1 MKDLIEID
9 AAFCNH
15 YSSLLETQRAISEE
29 LEIYSFDLNKNDIT
43 QAIHNRMLSFWAF
56 NANNCK
62 DLGRTVNTV
71 ASDFFT
77 ETCLFFFKQV
87 FKQRGMEV
95 YSEKNILKE
104 LSRKSMR
111 PDISIWKNHDLI
123 AVIELKVSDGWKRA
137 GMLNHLEERKKNIQ
151 KIYPEIFF
159 GAIAYWDCFRNI
171 DNDLYPNYLGL
182 VIHDNKYNHPSTGR
196 TIEEMI
202 KRIIEN

>member
-1 MKDLIEID
+1 MKNLLDVD
-9 AAFCNH
+9 SAFCDH
-15 YSSLLETQRAISEE
+15 YSSLLETQRAISKE
-29 LEIYSFDLNKNDIT
+29 LEVYAFDLNKNDIT
-43 QAIHNRMLSFWAF
+43 QAIQNRMLSFWAF

-62 DLGRTVNTV
+62 DLGKNVKTV

-87 FKQRGMEV
+87 FKQHGIEV

-104 LSRKSMR
+104 VNRKTIR
-111 PDISIWKNHDLI
+111 PDISIWKDNHLI
-123 AVIELKVSDGWKRA
+123 AVVELKLSDGWKKA
-137 GMLNHLEERKKNIQ
+137 GMLNHLEKRKRIIQ
-151 KIYPEIFF
+151 EIYPEVFF

-182 VIHDNKYNHPSTGR
+182 VIYDKKCKHPSTGR